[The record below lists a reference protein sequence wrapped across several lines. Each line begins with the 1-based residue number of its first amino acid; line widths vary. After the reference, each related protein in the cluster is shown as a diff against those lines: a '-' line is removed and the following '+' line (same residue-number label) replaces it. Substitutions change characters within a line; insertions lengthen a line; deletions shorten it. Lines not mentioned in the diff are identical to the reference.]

1 MSHYSPSLKTIAI
14 SSALGIIL
22 YFVNAAFVT
31 WLFSAYP
38 ETRPLVFGSGT
49 WWLSAPTAVK
59 IAYVGLISPI
69 IEELIFR
76 KGIMGYFTK
85 NNQQS
90 AALAISTILFA
101 LYHILFG
108 WGYLKAV
115 LMLVPG
121 LVFGILYMRYG
132 LKGCLSCHLSNNIL
146 AAIALANS

>member
-1 MSHYSPSLKTIAI
+1 MRLASSALKQIAF

-22 YFVNAAFVT
+22 YILNVSFVNL
-31 WLFSAYP
+31 LFLAYP

-49 WWLSAPTAVK
+49 WWLQAPAAVK
-59 IAYVGLISPI
+59 FVYVGFISPI

-76 KGIMGYFTK
+76 NGIMSYFIR
-85 NNQQS
+85 NNQYPS
-90 AALAISTILFA
+90 ALIISTVLFA

-121 LVFGILYMRYG
+121 LVFGVLYARYG
-132 LKGCLSCHLSNNIL
+132 LKGCLSCHLSNNIM
-146 AAIALANS
+146 AAIALASS

>member
-1 MSHYSPSLKTIAI
+1 MRHYSPSLKTIAI

-22 YFVNAAFVT
+22 YVLNAAFVT

-49 WWLSAPTAVK
+49 WWLQASPLVK

-69 IEELIFR
+69 IEELVFR
-76 KGIMGYFTK
+76 KGILGYFMK
-85 NNQQS
+85 NNHQS
-90 AALAISTILFA
+90 AGLAISTILFA

-121 LVFGILYMRYG
+121 LIFGILYMKYG

-146 AAIALANS
+146 AAMTLAKS

>member
-1 MSHYSPSLKTIAI
+1 MRLDSHYLKTITI
-14 SSALGIIL
+14 SSAFGILL
-22 YFVNAAFVT
+22 YFLNSAFIT

-38 ETRPLVFGSGT
+38 ETRLLVFGSGT
-49 WWLSAPTAVK
+49 WWLQAQALVK
-59 IAYVGLISPI
+59 IAYVGLISPV

-76 KGIMGYFTK
+76 KGIQGYLIK
-85 NNQQS
+85 NNHPS

-108 WGYLKAV
+108 WGYLKAI

-121 LVFGILYMRYG
+121 LVFGILYMKYG